1 MERHIY
7 WDKGNGFPWGK
18 LYLSTLYLNEDTFV
32 YYWNELEGVKP
43 KILRGY
49 PSGILEICKFAK
61 KNGLTPS
68 FKLKGVYLTSENFTQ
83 DEKGF
88 IAAFFKCPV
97 YGQYGHTESSVF
109 ASFLIQRNI
118 LQILYMDTQR
128 CWIRMVTKWQ

>member
-1 MERHIY
+1 MFLGGGGYSYVREDGSLIRIVHHAPGKA
-7 WDKGNGFPWGK
+7 DKTEHYGFPWGK

-68 FKLKGVYLTSENFTQ
+68 FKLKGVYLTSETNFVLHNR
-83 DEKGF
+83 
-88 IAAFFKCPV
+88 IA
-97 YGQYGHTESSVF
+97 
-109 ASFLIQRNI
+109 
-118 LQILYMDTQR
+118 
-128 CWIRMVTKWQ
+128 